1 MFFSNKNDGCD
12 WNALSGAK
20 HPLHGC
26 ESDSNNDT
34 TFQNKS
40 LQLSEELIIV
50 RNSCDV
56 TVTTTDTKAAINLQ
70 AALQAALVIL
80 ISISIADSDR
90 AESITN
96 DLMKSVKSKQISYQK
111 VIVEDSK
118 DVNITSTDTQ
128 LLINIQLLIQLLI
141 LVSAQLN
148 IF

>member
-1 MFFSNKNDGCD
+1 MFFSNKHDGCG

-26 ESDSNNDT
+26 ESDSNDT

-56 TVTTTDTKAAINLQ
+56 NVTTTDTKAAINLQ
-70 AALQAALVIL
+70 AALQAAIVIL

-90 AESITN
+90 AESITS
-96 DLMKSVKSKQISYQK
+96 DLMQSVKSKQISYQK